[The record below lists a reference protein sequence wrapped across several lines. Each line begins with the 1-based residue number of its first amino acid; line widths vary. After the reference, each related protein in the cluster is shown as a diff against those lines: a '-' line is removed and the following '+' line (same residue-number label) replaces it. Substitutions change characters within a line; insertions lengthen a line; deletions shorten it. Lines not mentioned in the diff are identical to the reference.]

1 MKYHQL
7 ILGLLFSILLVA
19 CNYKDKNTS
28 EIDGTYEQIGYGR
41 IVAIENTHFILY
53 DKTSTACLPIL
64 NGNIGIYKDQ
74 LFLQNDTLQLQDGI
88 NLYQFKRLS
97 NTPEM
102 CNNPLTAEQKSDPIY
117 NFEVLADYFDEQYA
131 YFELRNV
138 NWDSLRTATRAKISS
153 STSDPELYNIFKDM
167 LDFFNDGH
175 IGLDAPD
182 ELVQAA
188 EILDTTF
195 KQPYDDESKYYGD
208 LEIAQLVAS
217 HYVRND
223 LKSSRSGLVKWG
235 FINKRVGYLQV
246 NLMMGHGENASL
258 EDDLKGVDY
267 LRAYFNALEE
277 FETSLA
283 HTEMEIAGIKATMT
297 EAMHSLESAEVL
309 LLDVRFNGGGKD
321 EVALEIMRHF
331 NSQPKK
337 VFHKKARSGKSF
349 TPNRNVYLDAKRLAY
364 SKPVLLLTSQSSAS
378 ATEIMVLS
386 SLSLDHVVRVG
397 QNTEGVF
404 SDILDKTLPNGW
416 QVGLSNE
423 VYQDLHGNNYE
434 HVGITPNID
443 LNYPEDKQELFRYLA
458 KNLEKDKEMVLKKA
472 SNYLEVNRLITSF

>member
-7 ILGLLFSILLVA
+7 KIGLILSILFFA
-19 CNYKDKNTS
+19 CNDKDKNAS
-28 EIDGTYEQIGYGR
+28 ELDGTYEQIGYGR

-53 DKTSTACLPIL
+53 DKTSSACLPIL
-64 NGNIGIYKDQ
+64 NGNIDIYGDQ

-88 NLYQFKRLS
+88 NLYQFKRLD
-97 NTPEM
+97 NTPEL
-102 CNNPLTAEQKSDPIY
+102 CNNPLTAEQKTDPLL
-117 NFEVLADYFDEQYA
+117 NFDVLADHFNEQYA

-138 NWDSLRTATRAKISS
+138 NWDSLRAVTRAKISP
-153 STSDPELYNIFKDM
+153 STSDPELYRIFEDM

-182 ELVQAA
+182 EIVEAA
-188 EILDTTF
+188 ELLDTVIEESSN
-195 KQPYDDESKYYGD
+195 DEGKTYGD
-208 LEIAQLVAS
+208 LEIAQLIAS
-217 HYVRND
+217 TYVKND
-223 LKSSRSGLVKWG
+223 LQSSRSGLVKWG
-235 FINKRVGYLQV
+235 FMNNRVGYLQV
-246 NLMMGHGENASL
+246 NLMMGHGEIASL
-258 EDDLKGVDY
+258 EDDLEGMDY
-267 LRAYFNALEE
+267 LRAYFNALDQ

-297 EAMHSLESAEVL
+297 EAMNSLESAEVL

-331 NSQPKK
+331 NSQPKN
-337 VFHKKARSGKSF
+337 VFHKKARFGKGF

-364 SKPVLLLTSQSSAS
+364 SKPVLLLTSCSSAS

-397 QNTEGVF
+397 QTTEGVF
-404 SDILDKTLPNGW
+404 SDVLDKTLPNGW
-416 QVGLSNE
+416 EIGLSNE
-423 VYQDLHGNNYE
+423 VYQDLKGNNYE
-434 HVGITPNID
+434 HIGIPPNID
-443 LNYPEDKQELFRYLA
+443 LNYPKDRQDLFRYLA
-458 KNLEKDKEMVLKKA
+458 KNLEKDKEQVLEQA